1 MSFTI
6 KDFIMEFFKNRPN
19 QVFHTSTVDG
29 WVTQQYRKVHGK
41 SPIGVSTDVNQ
52 LYHEG
57 RLLCVG
63 HGLYKYDPDA
73 DSHR

>member
-1 MSFTI
+1 
-6 KDFIMEFFKNRPN
+6 MEFFRNRPN
-19 QVFHTSTVDG
+19 RVFHTSTVDG
-29 WVTQQYRKVHGK
+29 WVAQQYRKVHGK

-57 RLLCVG
+57 RLLRVG

-73 DSHR
+73 DLH